1 MIVYPTRGITVTRY
15 IVCNNSEIII
25 YIMIM
30 PYDIAY
36 TYNIIDH
43 CYLTKSKRAFVRR
56 ALLRVSHCQCEIAG
70 RSRSLI

>member
-15 IVCNNSEIII
+15 IVCDNSEIII

-43 CYLTKSKRAFVRR
+43 CYLTKSKT
-56 ALLRVSHCQCEIAG
+56 RVCTASIVTCV
-70 RSRSLI
+70 SLSM